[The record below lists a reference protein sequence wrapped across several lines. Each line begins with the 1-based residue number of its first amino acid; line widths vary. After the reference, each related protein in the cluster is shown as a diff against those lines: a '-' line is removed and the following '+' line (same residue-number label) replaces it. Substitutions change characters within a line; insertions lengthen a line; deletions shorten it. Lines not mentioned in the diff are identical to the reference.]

1 MTTDLLVA
9 IVYESDLSCWVACGR
24 KRRKGIFARIGGSM
38 QMLEGVVPWTTVFV
52 IFSEI
57 RSPSSRARK

>member
-1 MTTDLLVA
+1 
-9 IVYESDLSCWVACGR
+9 
-24 KRRKGIFARIGGSM
+24 M

-57 RSPSSRARK
+57 RRIHTDYLR